1 MDIILWYNQKLQKEF
16 PIDLTSNE
24 KRVFL
29 RFISFYL
36 GASFLLL
43 VIIGLL
49 YYQND
54 KKLYFD
60 LAKTKIQNIAAN
72 ISSKVI
78 LAHMGNDKL
87 TVEDLLFEDEYK
99 ISFYT
104 ANKKKIKGDINEELD
119 FSKKLIKNE
128 KGFILIINDPYGH
141 LGVSY
146 IAVKN
151 DTFYIKIKEL
161 KENTLMIFLFIY
173 LIIAL
178 IGFYLARLF
187 LQPIKDEREKL
198 NNFIKD
204 TTHELN
210 TPISAILMS
219 SETKDDNLSKKQVQR
234 IQIAAHRIS
243 EIYKDLTYLFLEEK
257 EEKKDLE
264 EINLSKIA
272 LEQIKYFEAIAEKR
286 KIIMNI
292 DIQDL
297 NFKIERNDF
306 IRLFN
311 NILSNAIKYNKKN
324 GSIDIVIKQNQ
335 LIISDT
341 GIGIEEQK
349 QKDIFKRYFRATS
362 TSGGFGI
369 GLNIVREICQRYNI
383 ASNVYSKQNEGTT
396 FTFNF

>member
-1 MDIILWYNQKLQKEF
+1 
-16 PIDLTSNE
+16 
-24 KRVFL
+24 
-29 RFISFYL
+29 
-36 GASFLLL
+36 
-43 VIIGLL
+43 
-49 YYQND
+49 
-54 KKLYFD
+54 
-60 LAKTKIQNIAAN
+60 
-72 ISSKVI
+72 
-78 LAHMGNDKL
+78 MGNDKL
-87 TVEDLLFEDEYK
+87 TVEDLLFEDEHK

-161 KENTLMIFLFIY
+161 KENTIMIFLFIY

-264 EINLSKIA
+264 EINLSKIV
-272 LEQIKYFEAIAEKR
+272 LEQMKYFEAIAEKR
-286 KIIMNI
+286 KINMNI
-292 DIQDL
+292 DIQNL